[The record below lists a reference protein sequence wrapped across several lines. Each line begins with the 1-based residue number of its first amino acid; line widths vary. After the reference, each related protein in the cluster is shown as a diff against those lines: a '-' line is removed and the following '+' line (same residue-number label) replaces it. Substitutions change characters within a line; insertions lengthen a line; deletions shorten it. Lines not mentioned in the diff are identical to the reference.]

1 MEVEVFEA
9 FKTIHGSIYD
19 IDIEKY
25 KKWLN
30 GRESN
35 DDLLLDYI
43 WFLMEEPIDDWED
56 DSEFITSYIN
66 DSNNIHKIING

>member
-43 WFLMEEPIDDWED
+43 WFLMKGPIYDWED
-56 DSEFITSYIN
+56 DNEFITSYIN

>member
-1 MEVEVFEA
+1 MKVEVFEA
-9 FKTIHGSIYD
+9 FKTIHGNIYD

-56 DSEFITSYIN
+56 DNEFITSYIN